1 MQHISGR
8 TPERHGLYDP
18 SFEHD
23 SCGVSFVAH
32 LHGVA
37 SRELIDTALDRA
49 DEPRPPG
56 GHRSRAGHR
65 RRCRDPRPGPRPLP
79 ARRTRRRPPSRRP
92 VRRRPRVPAGRDARR
107 REGRRRR
114 SQSIVDDEG
123 LGGRRLARRPGA
135 PRLPR
140 CDGAVGD
147 AEVPPARRQRS
158 GWRRR
163 DRPRPQDVH
172 RAQAHRAR
180 ARGRHRHLPA
190 VAVRAHARLQ
200 GDADD
205 APARRVL
212 P

>member
-37 SRELIDTALDRA
+37 SRELIDTALTALTNLDHRGATGAEPDTGDGAGILVQVPDRFL
-49 DEPRPPG
+49 PRRTWGRPPF
-56 GHRSRAGHR
+56 
-65 RRCRDPRPGPRPLP
+65 
-79 ARRTRRRPPSRRP
+79 RRP

-107 REGRRRR
+107 REGRGGDPGHRRR
-114 SQSIVDDEG
+114 RRI
-123 LGGRRLARRPGA
+123 GGRRLARRPGA

-140 CDGAVGD
+140 CDGSVGD

-163 DRPRPQDVH
+163 DPSRPQDVR
-172 RAQAHRAR
+172 RAQTHRAR

-190 VAVRAHARLQ
+190 VAVRPHPRLQ